1 MNLLGGNKD
10 IGSENNKFG
19 SNSVVDS
26 ETKNNEY
33 SSKLN
38 GIMSVSDLSNNNKIS
53 NLYRQGKYKFFSKFI
68 IFPQNFNFF

>member
-53 NLYRQGKYKFFSKFI
+53 N
-68 IFPQNFNFF
+68 